1 MKISAT
7 TLAGDTFELDVA
19 DDLELEN
26 FKAFCE
32 MESGIPSAQII
43 VTLDGRDLVD
53 DKLSLKDHGIKNGDL
68 VLLKQVR
75 QAATAQ
81 STAPGNR
88 KYIFLT
94 YSLPAEENFMPVTEK

>member
-32 MESGIPSAQII
+32 MESGIPSSQII
-43 VTLDGRDLVD
+43 VALDGRDLID
-53 DKLSLKDHGIKNGDL
+53 DKVSLKDHGIKNGDL
-68 VLLKQVR
+68 VLLKQAR
-75 QAATAQ
+75 QTAVAQ
-81 STAPGNR
+81 STPPTRNR
-88 KYIFLT
+88 KHTCLT
-94 YSLPAEENFMPVTEK
+94 YSLQAEQ

>member
-32 MESGIPSAQII
+32 MESGIPSSQII
-43 VTLDGRDLVD
+43 VALDGRDLVD
-53 DKLSLKDHGIKNGDL
+53 DKLSLKDHGVKNGDL
-68 VLLKQVR
+68 VLLKQAR
-75 QAATAQ
+75 QTAIPQ

-88 KYIFLT
+88 
-94 YSLPAEENFMPVTEK
+94 E